1 MKIESRL
8 AGKILSKYKIIL
20 CGKFMVKMRE
30 FTHVYT
36 NCSKKGE
43 MRMKKL
49 VIFLSFLLMLFMGCG
64 HVGVTPEVTDAW
76 QFDFSGDVTWTLYA
90 RIIDNAISEKDL
102 KSDIKQST
110 HGPGSFHVD
119 YMKARVE
126 DGLLQ
131 GEIKGFAIVEGGASP
146 VKISFSG
153 KISDTEGQGEWS
165 AERIIGP
172 AYGDWRCIALH

>member
-1 MKIESRL
+1 MADKL
-8 AGKILSKYKIIL
+8 
-20 CGKFMVKMRE
+20 
-30 FTHVYT
+30 
-36 NCSKKGE
+36 
-43 MRMKKL
+43 KKL
-49 VIFLSFLLMLFMGCG
+49 VIFLSFLPMLFMGCG
-64 HVGVTPEVTDAW
+64 HVVVTPEAVDVW

-90 RIIDNAISEKDL
+90 RIIDNAISEKNL
-102 KSDIKQST
+102 KGDISQST
-110 HGPGSFHVD
+110 HGPGSFQIY

-126 DGLLQ
+126 NGLLH
-131 GEIKGFAIVEGGASP
+131 GEIKGFATVEGGASP